1 MPTHGMVTGL
11 QKKTEQPP
19 RESKM
24 EPGEPVRLTDDLLYL
39 VNKKLAQRDK
49 DYRNA
54 KLEYKQRLLQS
65 YPKEQKC
72 FTEVTHRKSKIQLS
86 EIGPGTATKLKPK
99 VTIFRA
105 TPEKKKLYFTPLAST
120 LRQLLLPT

>member
-11 QKKTEQPP
+11 QKKTDQPP

-54 KLEYKQRLLQS
+54 RLECKQP

-86 EIGPGTATKLKPK
+86 EIGPGTATKLKSK
-99 VTIFRA
+99 VFFSCS
-105 TPEKKKLYFTPLAST
+105 PE
-120 LRQLLLPT
+120 